1 MYNRHRIIRNPFVH
15 EQEPDVLKADGEA
28 EEDPRLAI
36 TEWALD
42 ERPREKLMA
51 KGAEA
56 LSEAE
61 LLAILIGSGNPRE
74 SAVDLM
80 RRVMKDHGDSLTA
93 LGRMSLQELMAYKGV
108 GEAKAVT
115 IIAACE
121 LGKRRM
127 SEQAADRTSFTCSDE
142 FFDLFRP
149 RMMDL
154 NVEQCH
160 MLTLDIKLRLI
171 GYHVIS
177 TGGIASSQVDVR
189 VVLRKALLDSA
200 TAVVFCHNHP
210 SGSPQPSRQD
220 DELTAS
226 LQKACNAVSIR
237 LLDHIVLGADDYYS
251 YHDHDKL

>member
-1 MYNRHRIIRNPFVH
+1 MQNRHRIIRNPFVR
-15 EQEPDVLKADGEA
+15 EEEPARQTVSGVA
-28 EEDPRLAI
+28 EEEPRLSI
-36 TEWALD
+36 TDWALED
-42 ERPREKLMA
+42 RPREKLMA
-51 KGAEA
+51 KGADA

-61 LLAILIGSGNPRE
+61 LLAILIGSGNARE

-80 RRVMKDHGDSLTA
+80 RRVMKDHDDSLTA

-115 IIAACE
+115 IMAACE

-127 SEQAADRTSFTCSDE
+127 MEQAAQRKHFDSSKD
-142 FFDLFRP
+142 FFEVFRP

-160 MLTLDIKLRLI
+160 MLTLDVKLCQI
-171 GYHVIS
+171 GYHVVS

-189 VVLRKALLDSA
+189 VVLRHALLDGA

-210 SGSPQPSRQD
+210 SGNTTPSVQD
-220 DELTAS
+220 DELTRR
-226 LQKACNAVSIR
+226 LRQACEATGLR
-237 LLDHIVLGADDYYS
+237 LLDHIVLGAGDYFS
-251 YHDHDKL
+251 YYDKNKL